1 VRRSDPALR
10 APGRAPGISSLSVAP
25 SRMNLAE
32 VTEAEAGVKEGVRG
46 LIRPHVFPS
55 CGLRSTIWW
64 RGLKR
69 GARC

>member
-1 VRRSDPALR
+1 
-10 APGRAPGISSLSVAP
+10 
-25 SRMNLAE
+25 MNLAE
-32 VTEAEAGVKEGVRG
+32 VTEAVAGVKEAVRG